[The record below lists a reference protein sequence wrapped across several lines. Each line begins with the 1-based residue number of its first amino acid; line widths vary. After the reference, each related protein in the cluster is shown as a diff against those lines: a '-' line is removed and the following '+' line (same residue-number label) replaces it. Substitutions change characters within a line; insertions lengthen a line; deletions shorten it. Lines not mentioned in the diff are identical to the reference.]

1 MLSNNF
7 ATQLTNQ
14 TIFMNKIKTLFLGTS
29 LCTASIFAQNNWT
42 GSAINTT
49 TLGNIGIGTT
59 SPISSLEIH
68 DQNSQILLRS
78 TGSTVGIST
87 QYLPSITLKTNSQT
101 YFFGTEYIGPN
112 NEILRIRDLN
122 STNNGGITFLKDK
135 VYIGAN
141 NGRAYEN
148 YPAEVL
154 LGKTWVDNLSI
165 GGKFASDSK
174 LSVAGKATF
183 LEIEVKPYITWPDYV
198 FAKNYNLASLDSV
211 ASFIET
217 NSHLPNV
224 PSAKQVEE
232 DGINLAQMDAVL
244 LQKIE
249 ELTLY
254 NIQMYK
260 QLEAMKA
267 EIALLKKN

>member
-1 MLSNNF
+1 M
-7 ATQLTNQ
+7 
-14 TIFMNKIKTLFLGTS
+14 
-29 LCTASIFAQNNWT
+29 AQNNWT
-42 GSAINTT
+42 GSTISTT
-49 TLGNIGIGTT
+49 TFGKIGIGTS
-59 SPISSLEIH
+59 SPVSSLEIY
-68 DQNSQILLRS
+68 DQNAQIVLKS
-78 TGSTVGIST
+78 TGKSIGVST
-87 QYLPSITLKTNSQT
+87 QYLPSLTFRTNTQS
-101 YFFGTEYIGPN
+101 YFIGTEYIGPN
-112 NEILRIRDLN
+112 NEIFRIRDLN
-122 STNNGGITFLKDK
+122 STKNGGISFLKDK

-141 NGRAYEN
+141 NGRAYETLAADVVLGRTW
-148 YPAEVL
+148 AE
-154 LGKTWVDNLSI
+154 NIAI

-183 LEIEVKPYITWPDYV
+183 LEIEVKPYSTWPDYV
-198 FAKNYNLASLDSV
+198 FAKNYNLTPLDSV
-211 ASFIET
+211 ANFIEQ

-254 NIQMYK
+254 NIQLYK

-267 EIALLKKN
+267 EIALLKQN